1 MAVSQ
6 QYHKQTINYVG
17 MNKFGEIQSK
27 ETSSSNGRKV
37 GRSEIDD
44 LNRTLTN
51 KGSGYAQLGV
61 IHKPRGQLRGRWFN
75 QITFFTT

>member
-1 MAVSQ
+1 MAYFGQSRPHSLRFVKK
-6 QYHKQTINYVG
+6 HDKKICK
-17 MNKFGEIQSK
+17 KFLGLGCFDK
-27 ETSSSNGRKV
+27 TA
-37 GRSEIDD
+37 SENDF
-44 LNRTLTN
+44 N